1 MLITNSR
8 LRAFRRCPRYHQHAY
23 VDLVRPVETSYAL
36 RFGTLIHL
44 ALEAWWSVT
53 GEHHVERNRLMRA
66 MAAIAKGCSA
76 AEFDEWDRIKAEEL
90 MRGYHA
96 RWEDQPY
103 ETIAVEKEFSIP
115 IDGGH
120 TLGGKFDA
128 LANRDGR
135 TYIIEH
141 KTTSESLELGGEYYR
156 RVSVLDAQVST
167 YYRAAK
173 ALGYELAGC
182 VYDCI
187 LRVALRPYKAG
198 KTRKADETPEEYRTR
213 VRTDIADN
221 PEKYYARFDIRR
233 TERDETEASR
243 DLGRTI
249 RHLEIA
255 IEEGSYR
262 NPDACRTFGSACSY
276 LSICEGTE
284 SLDNPLKFRRAEREN
299 EELSA

>member
-23 VDLVRPVETSYAL
+23 VDLVRPVEQSYAL

-44 ALEAWWSVT
+44 ALEAWWLNP
-53 GEHHVERNRLMRA
+53 ENRLRA
-66 MAAIAKGCSA
+66 AMNALETACSN
-76 AEFDEWDRIKAEEL
+76 EKFDEWDRIKAEEL
-90 MRGYHA
+90 TCGYHA

-156 RVSVLDAQVST
+156 RVSVLDSQVST

-173 ALGYELAGC
+173 ALGYNELAGC

-198 KTRKADETPEEYRTR
+198 KTRKADETPDEYRLR
-213 VRTDIADN
+213 VRTDIAEN
-221 PEKYYARFDIRR
+221 PEKYYARYDIRR
-233 TERDETEASR
+233 TERDETEAAR

-262 NPDACRTFGSACSY
+262 NPDACRMFGSACSY
-276 LSICEGTE
+276 LSVCEGTE
-284 SLDNPLKFRRAEREN
+284 SLDNPLKFRRAERAN
-299 EELSA
+299 EELDTAV